1 MKKASITVTSLSA
14 FIMLSCLAP
23 AVAHADKIEVLWTGH
38 ATVRITSV
46 EGKVIVVDPSLRK
59 NPATPEKYRKL
70 ESLGKV
76 DLILVTHGH
85 GDHTADLS
93 ELAKLTGAKVVSNRE
108 LGLQMVALGKLE
120 STNAITMNKGGTVT
134 PIGPKI
140 KIHMVSAD
148 HSSSIDLGELTGGVA
163 KFVDGGAP
171 VGYIIELENG
181 FKIYHSGDTGVFGDM
196 ALIGK
201 LYKPD
206 LAMVCIG
213 GVFTMDSEGAAYAM
227 SELVKPKQVIPI
239 HYGTYPFLTGTP
251 AQLKKALGSSKIK
264 VIDLKP
270 GESVTF

>member
-1 MKKASITVTSLSA
+1 
-14 FIMLSCLAP
+14 MLSFLAP
-23 AVAHADKIEVLWTGH
+23 VVAHADKIEVLWTGH
-38 ATVRITSV
+38 ATVRIESV
-46 EGKVIVVDPSLRK
+46 EGKVIVVDPALRN
-59 NPATPEKYRKL
+59 NPTTPEKYKKL

-93 ELAKLTGAKVVSNRE
+93 ELAKLTGAQVISSRE

-120 STNAITMNKGGTVT
+120 SNSLVAMNKGGTVM
-134 PIGPKI
+134 PVGPKI

-148 HSSSIDLGELTGGVA
+148 HSSSIDLGELAGGVA
-163 KFVDGGAP
+163 RFVDAGTP

-181 FKIYHSGDTGVFGDM
+181 FKIYLSGDTGVFGDM

-206 LAMVCIG
+206 LAIICIG
-213 GVFTMDSEGAAYAM
+213 GVFTMDPEGAAYAM
-227 SELVKPKQVIPI
+227 SELVKPKQIIPI
-239 HYGTYPFLTGTP
+239 HYGTRPVLAGTP
-251 AQLKKALGSSKIK
+251 AQLKKALGNSKIQ